1 MGGRTTLDC
10 ERGSVLIGMADAHLA
25 ERFLA
30 VLQRCMKPGSVF
42 VAANLPDLFEQMKCG
57 VWSVIA
63 ISEDLAGKLPLID
76 VLRQVRDVSPV
87 ILIAPQERQT
97 EIAVLVA
104 EGNVDFVAQVG
115 DFLPLAG
122 SLVERRS
129 RRTQES
135 ETVVRYAPEV
145 SHHVAEIF
153 RHEIN
158 NPLTGILG
166 NAELVLAHENR
177 MSVTD
182 IQRLRTIVDLAV
194 RLRETIRRLTHML
207 QTQPDPLKS

>member
-1 MGGRTTLDC
+1 MTADC

-25 ERFLA
+25 ERFLV

-42 VAANLPDLFEQMKCG
+42 IAASLLDLFEQMKCG
-57 VWSVIA
+57 AWSVVA
-63 ISEDLAGKLPLID
+63 ISDDLAGNFPLTET
-76 VLRQVRDVSPV
+76 LRQILNVSPV
-87 ILIAPQERQT
+87 IIIAPQERQT

-115 DFLPLAG
+115 DFLPLAA

-129 RRTQES
+129 GRGRES
-135 ETVVRYAPEV
+135 ETVERYPPEV
-145 SHHVAEIF
+145 SHQVAEIF

-207 QTQPDPLKS
+207 QTQPHPLKS